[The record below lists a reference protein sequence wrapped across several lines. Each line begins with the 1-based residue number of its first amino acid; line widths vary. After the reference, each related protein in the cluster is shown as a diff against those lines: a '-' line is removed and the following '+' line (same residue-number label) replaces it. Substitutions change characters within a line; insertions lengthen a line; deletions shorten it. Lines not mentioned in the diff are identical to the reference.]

1 MAMLT
6 LPKAHQTQL
15 RGKPVAG
22 TWRLRETC
30 QGNALELFRFGG
42 SWSLASPAVTIHRA
56 PGQVLLFDAGE
67 VFVPESR

>member
-30 QGNALELFRFGG
+30 QGNVLELFRFGG

-56 PGQVLLFDAGE
+56 PDQVLLFDAGE

>member
-1 MAMLT
+1 
-6 LPKAHQTQL
+6 
-15 RGKPVAG
+15 VAG
-22 TWRLRETC
+22 TWRLRETY
-30 QGNALELFRFGG
+30 QGQTLELFRFGG